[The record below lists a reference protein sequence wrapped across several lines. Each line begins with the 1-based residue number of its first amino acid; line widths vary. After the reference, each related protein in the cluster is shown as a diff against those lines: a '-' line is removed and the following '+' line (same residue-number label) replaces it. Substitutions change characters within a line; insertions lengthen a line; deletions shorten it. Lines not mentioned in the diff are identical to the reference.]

1 MTDLV
6 IMKDRQAVTTS
17 LNLAE
22 SFEKEHKNVIQVIES
37 KIQSAENSA
46 HYKKMF
52 ALGSYVDSRG
62 REQKMYYMNRDGWTF
77 IAVGFTGRKA
87 DSFKLKYIEAF
98 NQMENHIKSGQSK
111 QIDSDLEEIKRM
123 NATARVMNATSRQ
136 AKMYMDMAKDATTEV
151 NKALL
156 QDKMEQALSGYH
168 QLEWEIFLLQLD
180 NELHEVKYIGTSQTE
195 ISTEIESKGKMVPL
209 VIKKVNNRIIK
220 RQSGGNQPL
229 LMGVNQFVCQEK
241 NNGVDFVVTFTD
253 GKKKEGTWIFE

>member
-1 MTDLV
+1 M
-6 IMKDRQAVTTS
+6 Q
-17 LNLAE
+17 
-22 SFEKEHKNVIQVIES
+22 KN
-37 KIQSAENSA
+37 K
-46 HYKKMF
+46 
-52 ALGSYVDSRG
+52 
-62 REQKMYYMNRDGWTF
+62 
-77 IAVGFTGRKA
+77 GFT
-87 DSFKLKYIEAF
+87 L
-98 NQMENHIKSGQSK
+98 
-111 QIDSDLEEIKRM
+111 LESL
-123 NATARVMNATSRQ
+123 V
-136 AKMYMDMAKDATTEV
+136 
-151 NKALL
+151 ALL
-156 QDKMEQALSGYH
+156 MLSGILLLLSGLIQHAHKMEQALSGYH

>member
-1 MTDLV
+1 MQKNKGFILLESLV
-6 IMKDRQAVTTS
+6 
-17 LNLAE
+17 
-22 SFEKEHKNVIQVIES
+22 
-37 KIQSAENSA
+37 
-46 HYKKMF
+46 
-52 ALGSYVDSRG
+52 
-62 REQKMYYMNRDGWTF
+62 
-77 IAVGFTGRKA
+77 
-87 DSFKLKYIEAF
+87 
-98 NQMENHIKSGQSK
+98 
-111 QIDSDLEEIKRM
+111 
-123 NATARVMNATSRQ
+123 
-136 AKMYMDMAKDATTEV
+136 
-151 NKALL
+151 ALL
-156 QDKMEQALSGYH
+156 MLSGILLLLSGLIQHAHKMEQVLSGYH

>member
-1 MTDLV
+1 MP
-6 IMKDRQAVTTS
+6 
-17 LNLAE
+17 
-22 SFEKEHKNVIQVIES
+22 KN
-37 KIQSAENSA
+37 K
-46 HYKKMF
+46 
-52 ALGSYVDSRG
+52 
-62 REQKMYYMNRDGWTF
+62 
-77 IAVGFTGRKA
+77 GFT
-87 DSFKLKYIEAF
+87 L
-98 NQMENHIKSGQSK
+98 
-111 QIDSDLEEIKRM
+111 LESL
-123 NATARVMNATSRQ
+123 V
-136 AKMYMDMAKDATTEV
+136 
-151 NKALL
+151 ALL
-156 QDKMEQALSGYH
+156 MLSGILLLLSGLIQHAHKMEQVLSGYH

>member
-1 MTDLV
+1 MP
-6 IMKDRQAVTTS
+6 
-17 LNLAE
+17 
-22 SFEKEHKNVIQVIES
+22 KN
-37 KIQSAENSA
+37 K
-46 HYKKMF
+46 
-52 ALGSYVDSRG
+52 
-62 REQKMYYMNRDGWTF
+62 
-77 IAVGFTGRKA
+77 GFT
-87 DSFKLKYIEAF
+87 L
-98 NQMENHIKSGQSK
+98 
-111 QIDSDLEEIKRM
+111 LESL
-123 NATARVMNATSRQ
+123 V
-136 AKMYMDMAKDATTEV
+136 
-151 NKALL
+151 ALL
-156 QDKMEQALSGYH
+156 MLSGILLLLSGLIQHAHKMEQALSGYH